1 MSARDDALVEIVAL
15 ARQHGLSV
23 REISSALHRDP
34 DTSAAQSSGIL
45 SRVFGYVGGA
55 FVFAGLAIYIG
66 MRWDD
71 LGSIGR
77 VLLTLGPG
85 FCAFVLALVCTT
97 NEAFAGAALPLFF
110 IAAIVQ
116 PTGILVLMKEFSHGG
131 DPAYGVLFMNLV
143 MVIQQGCAFWAKRRT
158 VLALTTIIFAV
169 GFVTV
174 ALDLLHIGH
183 DLMGIVLGVSLGCVA
198 WSLDRSPHRPLAG
211 GAYFFA
217 AVLFL
222 AAWYHVLRHS
232 DVEVLFVGL
241 SCAVVFLSVVARSR
255 SLLAVGTLALIAY
268 IGYFIAEHF
277 ENNLNAPIVLMF
289 AGFLLIAIGAAAVRI
304 NNRYIRQAVL

>member
-1 MSARDDALVEIVAL
+1 VSARDDALDEIVAL
-15 ARQHGLSV
+15 VRRHGVTVS
-23 REISSALHRDP
+23 EIASALDRDP
-34 DTSAAQSSGIL
+34 DTRVARSSGIL
-45 SRVFGYVGGA
+45 SRVFGYVGGT

-71 LGSIGR
+71 LGSTGR

-97 NEAFAGAALPLFF
+97 KEAFAGAALPLFL

-116 PTGILVLMKEFSHGG
+116 PTGIFVLMKEFSQGG

-143 MVIQQGCAFWAKRRT
+143 MVIQQGCVFWAKRRT
-158 VLALTTIIFAV
+158 VLASTTILFAV
-169 GFVTV
+169 GFVAV
-174 ALDLLHIGH
+174 ALDLLHVGR

-198 WSLDRSPHRPLAG
+198 WSLDRSPHRLLSGPV
-211 GAYFFA
+211 YFFA
-217 AVLFL
+217 ALLFL
-222 AAWYHVLRHS
+222 TAWYHALRHTAI
-232 DVEVLFVGL
+232 EVLFVGL

-255 SLLAVGTLALIAY
+255 SLLAIGTLGLIAY

-304 NNRYIRQAVL
+304 NNRYIRQTA

>member
-1 MSARDDALVEIVAL
+1 VSARDDALVEIVGL
-15 ARQHGLSV
+15 VRQHGLTV
-23 REISSALHRDP
+23 GEIASALDRDP
-34 DTSAAQSSGIL
+34 HTSVARSSGIL
-45 SRVFGYVGGA
+45 SRVFGYLGGA

-66 MRWDD
+66 MRWDE
-71 LGSIGR
+71 LGSTGR

-97 NEAFAGAALPLFF
+97 NEAFAGAALPLFL
-110 IAAIVQ
+110 IAAVVQ
-116 PTGILVLMKEFSHGG
+116 PTGIFVLMKEFSQGG

-158 VLALTTIIFAV
+158 VLALTTLLFAI

-174 ALDLLHIGH
+174 ALDLLHVGR
-183 DLMGIVLGVSLGCVA
+183 DLMGIVFGMSLGCIA
-198 WSLDRSPHRPLAG
+198 WSLDRSPHRLLAG
-211 GAYFFA
+211 PVYFFGA
-217 AVLFL
+217 LLFL
-222 AAWYHVLRHS
+222 AAWYHVLRHTAI
-232 DVEVLFVGL
+232 EVLFVGL
-241 SCAVVFLSVVARSR
+241 SCGVVFLSIVARSR

-304 NNRYIRQAVL
+304 NNKYIRQPA

>member
-1 MSARDDALVEIVAL
+1 MSGRDDALGEIVAL
-15 ARQHGLSV
+15 IRRHDLTV
-23 REISSALHRDP
+23 REIAAALDRDP
-34 DTSAAQSSGIL
+34 GTSVEQSSGIL
-45 SRVFGYVGGA
+45 SRVFGYLGGT
-55 FVFAGLAIYIG
+55 FVFVGLVIYIG

-71 LGSIGR
+71 LPSAGR

-97 NEAFAGAALPLFF
+97 SQAFAGASLPLFL
-110 IAAIVQ
+110 IAALVQ
-116 PTGILVLMKEFSHGG
+116 PTGILVTMREFSRGG

-143 MVIQQGCAFWAKRRT
+143 MVIQQGCAFWATRRT
-158 VLALTTIIFAV
+158 VLAFTTIIFAT
-169 GFVTV
+169 GFAAV
-174 ALDLLHIGH
+174 AFDLLHVGR
-183 DLMGIVLGVSLGCVA
+183 DLMGIVFGVSLGCVA

-211 GAYFFA
+211 PVYFFA
-217 AVLFL
+217 ALLFL
-222 AAWYHVLRHS
+222 SAWYHALRHTS
-232 DVEVLFVGL
+232 IEVLFVGL
-241 SCAVVFLSVVARSR
+241 SCSVVFLSIVARSR

-304 NNRYIRQAVL
+304 NNRYIRQTA

>member
-1 MSARDDALVEIVAL
+1 MSAREDALVEIVAL
-15 ARQHGLSV
+15 VRQHGLTVS
-23 REISSALHRDP
+23 EIASALQPDP
-34 DTSAAQSSGIL
+34 DARVARSSGIL
-45 SRVFGYVGGA
+45 SRVFGYLGGA

-71 LGSIGR
+71 LGSVGR
-77 VLLTLGPG
+77 VLLTIGPG

-116 PTGILVLMKEFSHGG
+116 PTGILVLMKEFSRGG

-143 MVIQQGCAFWAKRRT
+143 MLIQQGCAFWATRRT
-158 VLALTTIIFAV
+158 VLALTTIVFAV

-174 ALDLLHIGH
+174 ALDLLHVGH
-183 DLMGIVLGVSLGCVA
+183 DLLGIMLGMSLGCVA
-198 WSLDRSPHRPLAG
+198 WSLDRSPNRALAG
-211 GAYFFA
+211 FVYFFA
-217 AVLFL
+217 ALFFL
-222 AAWYHVLRHS
+222 GAWYHVLRHTAI
-232 DVEVLFVGL
+232 EVLFVGL
-241 SCAVVFLSVVARSR
+241 SCVVVFLSVVARSR

-277 ENNLNAPIVLMF
+277 ANNLNAPIVLML

-304 NNRYIRQAVL
+304 NNRYIRQAL

>member
-1 MSARDDALVEIVAL
+1 MSGRDDALVEIVAL
-15 ARQHGLSV
+15 ARKHALTAG
-23 REISSALHRDP
+23 EISAALHRAP
-34 DTSAAQSSGIL
+34 DTSTRESSAIL

-71 LGSIGR
+71 LGSAGR

-85 FCAFVLALVCTT
+85 FCAFVLALVCTA
-97 NEAFAGAALPLFF
+97 NEAFTGAALPLFF

-116 PTGILVLMKEFSHGG
+116 PTGILVLMREFSHGG

-143 MVIQQGCAFWAKRRT
+143 MTIQQGCAFWSKRLT
-158 VLALTTIIFAV
+158 VLALTTIVFAV
-169 GFVTV
+169 GFVAV
-174 ALDLLHIGH
+174 ALDLLHVGH
-183 DLMGIVLGVSLGCVA
+183 DLMGIVLGLSLGCIA

-211 GAYFFA
+211 PAYFVA
-217 AVLFL
+217 ALLFL
-222 AAWYHVLRHS
+222 GAWYHALRHTAAA
-232 DVEVLFVGL
+232 VLFVGL
-241 SCAVVFLSVVARSR
+241 SCGVVFLSVVARSR
-255 SLLAVGTLALIAY
+255 SLLAVGTLGLIAY

-277 ENNLNAPIVLMF
+277 EKNLSAPIVLMF

-304 NNRYIRQAVL
+304 NNRYIRQAA